1 MQIQV
6 ERIYYFTI
14 GYGDIKKSMTGQDQD
29 PLLIPEVLE
38 SLATRFR
45 VRFRLGGG
53 VRVGN

>member
-29 PLLIPEVLE
+29 PLLISEVLE

-45 VRFRLGGG
+45 VRFG
-53 VRVGN
+53 VRWWG